1 MIYSLDK
8 YSRINVALHL
18 LLTPFILGQT
28 TPVLY
33 HCTDVHFAIFPSG
46 RIITAIVVNPPEK
59 KLAKHTYVHCCGLSK
74 IFWNRLYLNF
84 EIC

>member
-74 IFWNRLYLNF
+74 IFWNRL
-84 EIC
+84 